1 MLANQVNTSW
11 MLPDEQCWVE
21 QDSKNNSEVLFKKA
35 IIKTLDSNK
44 QSANVIIIDE
54 QGKPQGSEIKVSV
67 SLLQECN
74 KESRPQ
80 GWDDMVQMNT
90 LNDAEILINVK
101 KRFSQDLIFSYIG
114 PTLIVMNP
122 YKIIQ
127 QSFNL
132 QVMNTFQRAVHKG
145 ESFQQ
150 SEYPP
155 HVYALSANAY
165 IQLFTNNKKQAIVIS
180 GESGAGKTENA
191 KYSMK
196 YITSLSDAA
205 HSHNEHNGYT
215 TNKKQQGTKQTPIEE
230 KILGC
235 NPILESFGNAKTVRN
250 NNSSRFG
257 KYVRIWIEK
266 KKRLIQGAEISN
278 YLLEKSRVTMVAEGE
293 RNYHIF
299 YQFLAGVS
307 QQILEEFKILR
318 DPNQFN
324 YLNQSSSQQ
333 AEGIDDVENFNEV
346 QQSFQKLN
354 FTSQEEKSIYSI
366 LAGILQLGNVNFDE
380 KTYSEGEKPCSLI
393 NMEALE
399 KAAFVLKVDREE
411 LKNCLV
417 YKRRVLPGGKPID
430 SPISKQECNITR
442 DSLARALYDKLFN
455 WLVSKLNQ
463 NIMPNSSV
471 NISDCL
477 SLGLLDIFGFENF
490 KVNSFEQLCINY
502 TNEKLQQLYIVYVFK
517 SEEAEFKAEGLNDY
531 MNQIQFK
538 DNQGIID
545 LISLPKKSIYD
556 LLDDESTINTGS
568 DESLLKKILK
578 EHAQNQYLVNVKPHL
593 IKDTFSIRHTAKD
606 VEYNINGFRVKNKDE
621 ISDSINDVLS
631 KTQINEIKTIWTFE
645 DQQNSQ
651 QLDQILN
658 QKISVKSKSNKFL
671 GAKFRNQIKELMD
684 ELQSCDVHFIR
695 CIKPNELKQKELFDE
710 NFVMLQIRYLG
721 ILESVRVRKEGFPS
735 RFDYD
740 IFYKR
745 YYELC
750 QSFKHTNPNKF
761 SQLPE
766 KNKKDLCTQLI
777 DKLIKDLKLVLSKN
791 VLFGKTKIYMKLA
804 VSNHLDFLLLE
815 FYKAQEEKA
824 NKIKKFL
831 RLCIYKKKVFL
842 KIKWLKEQRAK
853 LNLLVKKFKEKQQ
866 IKQQKKLE
874 AVESINLLYTMRLYY
889 AFKIFKEASLK
900 NKKFLFFRILDQA
913 FKRTAKQDCQHV
925 FTLLKL
931 KFSPQQKANIIGN
944 QIQQIDNLITDEEQQ
959 RKKTE
964 NQIALQKQN
973 DPSDVSTN
981 QSSSTINSNQKNE
994 NNISTPQNQQE
1005 YFHNILNENEEEQ
1018 QQERNI
1024 RDEFSTNGLEVWPLM
1039 TQQEDQN
1046 ERQLIEEN
1054 KSDNLLSFF
1063 RNSYASQFSTLNPKQ
1078 SYIDLEKPSLLPLD
1092 PDYEVQFD
1100 EFDVALMRKVEDNDF
1115 FSFCESYIVKSKKNF
1130 GKKMPPIKQIM
1141 SYSSS
1146 NLVDPLTQSPAIQNH
1161 AQLIFRSLLKLAKN
1175 RRSRFPPN
1183 THIENIIL
1191 MCYGTPEK
1199 MNESIFSSVKDEN
1212 SKILENYASKMQ
1224 TNSIQREPK
1233 PNDSLNQSHQ
1243 SMGSTINQSAIQP
1256 NNNEE
1261 DEPNIKEIL
1270 GNKIMQI
1277 VNNSHQPIRDE
1288 TFMQVCKQI
1297 HNQPILD
1304 SQRIL
1309 LQFFTELIGLFPPSD
1324 YLLIPLMSFFK
1335 YIATQSADVRVQ
1347 KECKYIFVKLAKLQQ
1362 SFNMIKM
1369 VDFTQYNA
1377 QFLEENKIF
1386 KSMDKDQLASQ
1397 VLLKQ
1402 ITQFDFFYN
1411 HLQRVDSREQ
1421 IPTDWEISIANEHK
1435 LYKVKIYLLN
1445 ETSISVLIDQSF
1457 SVKQVRDQVLKELGL
1472 KYRCQYFGIV
1482 QSKISEG
1489 KHYEHFLKNNQK
1501 MLDALNIVINDTKF
1515 LEGYK
1520 KQVITKFYLRIK
1532 ICYKLY
1538 KHDIDSAIMYFIQN
1552 AFDVRYNKYYL
1563 KEIEE
1568 QTLAA
1573 YHLFIEFGPYDSSLE
1588 KAYREKFQDFF
1599 PTKRV
1604 IPKSPPDLYQKVLLI
1619 YKQLEFES
1627 QNQARWKYLELLRTK
1642 DSFMSYQ
1649 LEAHQF
1655 CIKQNGDKF
1664 QKNKEGRLVQIAIR
1678 PYQIVILDAN
1688 NLSTL
1693 EVIELEQIETWG
1705 LNLSQRTKNNQI
1717 QQFFFLRVKNSEFLY
1732 VFYILYLQ
1740 VANLLIHS
1748 YALKKSFND
1757 EDSEYKECF
1766 LDILSILF
1774 DKEEQLQAE

>member
-35 IIKTLDSNK
+35 IIKSLDSNK
-44 QSANVIIIDE
+44 QSANVVIIDE
-54 QGKPQGSEIKVSV
+54 QGKPQGADIKVSV
-67 SLLQECN
+67 TLLQECN
-74 KESRPQ
+74 KESRPE
-80 GWDDMVQMNT
+80 GWEDMVQMNT

-127 QSFNL
+127 QSFNPQIL
-132 QVMNTFQRAVHKG
+132 NKFQKAVSKG
-145 ESFQQ
+145 EAFQQ

-165 IQLFTNNKKQAIVIS
+165 IQLFSNNKKQAIVIS

-205 HSHNEHNGYT
+205 HSHSEHNSYS
-215 TNKKQQGTKQTPIEE
+215 TNKKQQGTKQAPIEE

-299 YQFLAGVS
+299 YSFLAGVS
-307 QQILEEFKILR
+307 QQILEEFKIQR
-318 DPNQFN
+318 NPNQFN
-324 YLNQSSSQQ
+324 YLNQSSSLQ
-333 AEGIDDVENFNEV
+333 AEGIDDVENFQEV

-354 FTSQEEKSIYSI
+354 FTSLEEKSIYSI
-366 LAGILQLGNVNFDE
+366 LACILQLGNINFDD

-393 NMEALE
+393 NMDALE
-399 KAAFVLKVDREE
+399 RAASVLKVDKEE

-430 SPISKQECNITR
+430 SPISKQECKITR
-442 DSLARALYDKLFN
+442 DSLSRALYDKLFN

-471 NISDCL
+471 NIADCL

-568 DESLLKKILK
+568 DDSLLKKILK

-621 ISDSINDVLS
+621 ISDSINDTIS
-631 KTQINEIKTIWTFE
+631 KTQINEVKTIWTFE
-645 DQQNSQ
+645 EQQNSQ
-651 QLDQILN
+651 QLDQMQS
-658 QKISVKSKSNKFL
+658 QKVSVKSKSNKFL

-684 ELQSCDVHFIR
+684 ELSSCDVHFIR
-695 CIKPNELKQKELFDE
+695 CIKPNELKQKEFFDE

-761 SQLPE
+761 SQLAIQE
-766 KNKKDLCTQLI
+766 KKNLCTKLI
-777 DKLIKDLKLVLSKN
+777 ETLIKDSKLVLSQN

-804 VSNHLDFLLLE
+804 VSNLLDFLLLE
-815 FYKAQEEKA
+815 FYKVMEEKA
-824 NKIKKFL
+824 NQIKKFL
-831 RLCIYKKKVFL
+831 RFCIYKKNVFL
-842 KIKWLKEQRAK
+842 KIKWLKEVRAR
-853 LNLLVKKFKEKQQ
+853 LNILVRKFKEKQLAKMQ
-866 IKQQKKLE
+866 KKQQALQN
-874 AVESINLLYTMRLYY
+874 INLLFVMRLYHT
-889 AFKIFKEASLK
+889 FDIFKQALMQD
-900 NKKFLFFRILDQA
+900 KKYQFFKILDQA
-913 FKRTAKQDCQHV
+913 FKRTALQDYQYV

-931 KFSPQQKANIIGN
+931 KFSPQQKASIIGN

-959 RKKTE
+959 RKETE
-964 NQIALQKQN
+964 AQIIYQKQDN
-973 DPSDVSTN
+973 STEATAQQNTN
-981 QSSSTINSNQKNE
+981 QADEISKSNN
-994 NNISTPQNQQE
+994 QNQQE
-1005 YFHNILNENEEEQ
+1005 YFHNILNENEDEQ
-1018 QQERNI
+1018 PQERNI
-1024 RDEFSTNGLEVWPLM
+1024 KDEFSTNGLELWPPI
-1039 TQQEDQN
+1039 TQQEDQK
-1046 ERQLIEEN
+1046 ERQFIEEN
-1054 KSDNLLSFF
+1054 RSDYLLSFF

-1078 SYIDLEKPSLLPLD
+1078 SHIDLEKPTHLPVD
-1092 PDYEVQFD
+1092 PDYEVSFD
-1100 EFDVALMRKVEDNDF
+1100 DIDGSLMRKVEENDF
-1115 FSFCESYIVKSKKNF
+1115 FSFCESFIVKSKKNF
-1130 GKKMPPIKQIM
+1130 GKKLLPIKQIM

-1146 NLVDPLTQSPAIQNH
+1146 NLVDPLTQSPTIQNH

-1199 MNESIFSSVKDEN
+1199 MNESIFSSVRDES
-1212 SKILENYASKMQ
+1212 SKIMESYASKMQ
-1224 TNSIQREPK
+1224 TNSMQREQK
-1233 PNDSLNQSHQ
+1233 SNDNLNDQSHQ
-1243 SMGSTINQSAIQP
+1243 SMGSTINQSALQQ
-1256 NNNEE
+1256 NNDE

-1324 YLLIPLMSFFK
+1324 FLIIPLMSFFK
-1335 YIATQSADVRVQ
+1335 QIATQSADVRVQ
-1347 KECKYIFVKLAKLQQ
+1347 KECRYIFVKLAKLWQ

-1369 VDFTQYNA
+1369 VDFTQYNV
-1377 QFLEENKIF
+1377 QFLEEYKIF
-1386 KSMDKDQLASQ
+1386 KSLERDQWTSE
-1397 VLLKQ
+1397 VLKQ
-1402 ITQFDFFYN
+1402 QLSQFDFFYN

-1421 IPTDWEISIANEHK
+1421 IPTDWELSIANEHK
-1435 LYKVKIYLLN
+1435 LFRCKIYLLN
-1445 ETSISVLIDQSF
+1445 ETSVSVVIDPSF
-1457 SVKQVRDQVLKELGL
+1457 SVKQVRDLVLKELGL
-1472 KYRCQYFGIV
+1472 KHRSQYFGIV

-1501 MLDALNIVINDTKF
+1501 MLDSINTVINDTKF

-1532 ICYKLY
+1532 ICYRLY
-1538 KHDIDSAIMYFIQN
+1538 KHDIDSIIMYFIQN
-1552 AFDVRYNKYYL
+1552 AFDVRYNKFSL

-1573 YHLFIEFGPYDSSLE
+1573 YHLFIEFGPYDPSIE
-1588 KAYREKFQDFF
+1588 KAYREKFQDFL
-1599 PTKRV
+1599 PTKR
-1604 IPKSPPDLYQKVLLI
+1604 ISPKLPPDLYQKVLLI

-1664 QKNKEGRLVQIAIR
+1664 QKNKEGRLVHIAIR
-1678 PYQIVILDAN
+1678 PYQIVILDVN
-1688 NLSTL
+1688 TQSTL
-1693 EVIELEQIETWG
+1693 EVIELEQVETWG
-1705 LNLSQRTKNNQI
+1705 LNLSQRTKNNQV
-1717 QQFFFLRVKNSEFLY
+1717 QQFFFLKVKNSEILY
-1732 VFYILYLQ
+1732 VFYIIFLQ

-1757 EDSEYKECF
+1757 EDNEYKDCF

-1774 DKEEQLQAE
+1774 DKEEQVQTE